1 MSENNSTQHQAEIA
15 RLNKIINV
23 LLEQNDQLRGICS
36 QLEQKLTL
44 HSLSEQPKSTNQATE
59 RNSDSDSGMKQ
70 PLHSTSSEQQG
81 TNQPIHSTNEQESG
95 ISQNLHSLNEQA
107 TGINQPVH
115 SPSLTPIPSNQL
127 IQPTSSATI
136 PSNEEIYSLPEKM
149 EPSNELISKLSS
161 SLLIQKMIRAGN
173 ATPQAAAKLLI
184 HFHNGGSG
192 LYTELIQLTGYSQ
205 GGLAKLLMNLRSKD
219 LLVRASFQRY
229 ILTQKGKKLL
239 YEAVVKYITAQ
250 KNT

>member
-1 MSENNSTQHQAEIA
+1 MSENNSTQSQAEIA

-36 QLEQKLTL
+36 QLEQKLAL
-44 HSLSEQPKSTNQATE
+44 HSTSEQPKNTNQATDK
-59 RNSDSDSGMKQ
+59 NVDSDSGMKQ
-70 PLHSTSSEQQG
+70 PLHSTSSEQKG
-81 TNQPIHSTNEQESG
+81 INKPLHSTNEQESG
-95 ISQNLHSLNEQA
+95 ISQNPHSLNEQVI
-107 TGINQPVH
+107 GINQPVH
-115 SPSLTPIPSNQL
+115 SPSLTGIPSNEL
-127 IQPTSSATI
+127 ILPTSSATI
-136 PSNEEIYSLPEKM
+136 PVNEQIYSLPEKA
-149 EPSNELISKLSS
+149 EPSDELISKLSS
-161 SLLIQKMIRAGN
+161 SLLTQKLIRSGSG
-173 ATPQAAAKLLI
+173 TPQAAAKLLI

-239 YEAVVKYITAQ
+239 SEAVVK
-250 KNT
+250 

>member
-1 MSENNSTQHQAEIA
+1 MSENNSTQSQAEIA

-23 LLEQNDQLRGICS
+23 LLEQNEQLKGICS
-36 QLEQKLTL
+36 RLEQKLAP
-44 HSLSEQPKSTNQATE
+44 HSPFEQPKSTNQAIY
-59 RNSDSDSGMKQ
+59 RNTDSSLGTNN
-70 PLHSTSSEQQG
+70 PTHSTSLEQQG
-81 TNQPIHSTNEQESG
+81 VNQSTHSLNEQESG
-95 ISQNLHSLNEQA
+95 ISQKLHSLNEQA

-127 IQPTSSATI
+127 IQPASSATI
-136 PSNEEIYSLPEKM
+136 PVNEEMYTLPEKT
-149 EPSNELISKLSS
+149 EPSEQLISKLSS
-161 SLLIQKMIRAGN
+161 SLLTQKLLRAGN
-173 ATPQAAAKLLI
+173 STPQAAAKLLI

-229 ILTQKGKKLL
+229 VLTQKGKKLL
-239 YEAVVKYITAQ
+239 YEAVV
-250 KNT
+250 

>member
-1 MSENNSTQHQAEIA
+1 MSENNSTQSQAEIA

-36 QLEQKLTL
+36 QLEEKFAL
-44 HSLSEQPKSTNQATE
+44 HSLSEQPKNTNQATE
-59 RNSDSDSGMKQ
+59 RNTDSNLGMKQ
-70 PLHSTSSEQQG
+70 PLHSTPLDKQG
-81 TNQPIHSTNEQESG
+81 VNQPTHSTNEQEAG
-95 ISQNLHSLNEQA
+95 ISQKIHSLNEQ
-107 TGINQPVH
+107 TIGTNQPVH

-127 IQPTSSATI
+127 IQPTASTTI
-136 PSNEEIYSLPEKM
+136 PVKEEMYPLPEKT
-149 EPSNELISKLSS
+149 EPSDELISKLSS
-161 SLLIQKMIRAGN
+161 NLLTQKLIRAGN
-173 ATPQAAAKLLI
+173 STPQAAAKLII

-239 YEAVVKYITAQ
+239 YEAVVI
-250 KNT
+250 

>member
-1 MSENNSTQHQAEIA
+1 MSENNSTQFQAEIA

-36 QLEQKLTL
+36 QLEEKVAL
-44 HSLSEQPKSTNQATE
+44 HSLSEQAKNTNQATD
-59 RNSDSDSGMKQ
+59 RNTDSDLGMKQ
-70 PLHSTSSEQQG
+70 PTHSTSLEQEG
-81 TNQPIHSTNEQESG
+81 VNQSTHSLNEQESG
-95 ISQNLHSLNEQA
+95 ISQKLHSLNEQ
-107 TGINQPVH
+107 TIGINQPVH

-127 IQPTSSATI
+127 IRPASSATI
-136 PSNEEIYSLPEKM
+136 PVNEEMYPLPEKT
-149 EPSNELISKLSS
+149 EPSEQLISKLSS
-161 SLLIQKMIRAGN
+161 SLLTQKLIRAGSG
-173 ATPQAAAKLLI
+173 TPQAAAKLLI

-239 YEAVVKYITAQ
+239 YEAVV
-250 KNT
+250 

>member
-1 MSENNSTQHQAEIA
+1 MSENNSTQHEAEIA

-36 QLEQKLTL
+36 QLEHKLAL
-44 HSLSEQPKSTNQATE
+44 HSLSEQLKSTNQATE
-59 RNSDSDSGMKQ
+59 RNTDSDLGMKQ
-70 PLHSTSSEQQG
+70 LIHSTPSEQQG
-81 TNQPIHSTNEQESG
+81 INKPLYSVNEQESG
-95 ISQNLHSLNEQA
+95 INQNLHSLNEQA

-115 SPSLTPIPSNQL
+115 SPSLTPIPSNHL

-136 PSNEEIYSLPEKM
+136 PSNEEIYSLPEKA
-149 EPSNELISKLSS
+149 EPTDELISKLSS
-161 SLLIQKMIRAGN
+161 SLLSQKLIRAGN
-173 ATPQAAAKLLI
+173 GTPQAAAKLLI

-229 ILTQKGKKLL
+229 ILTQKAKKLL
-239 YEAVVKYITAQ
+239 YQTLVI
-250 KNT
+250 